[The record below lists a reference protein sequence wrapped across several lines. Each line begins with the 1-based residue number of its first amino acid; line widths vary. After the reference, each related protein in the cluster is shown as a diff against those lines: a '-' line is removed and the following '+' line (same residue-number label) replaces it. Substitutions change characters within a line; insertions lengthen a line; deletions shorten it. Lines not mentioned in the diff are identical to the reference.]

1 MSFVPRRRKNYIVWK
16 NGRAYYRRAIPAKY
30 RPLFGGKTAWV
41 IQLKSHGDAALE
53 AEAAA
58 YAHQHNEEL
67 ADHDDLG
74 PEGLQALIEEVKAY
88 QADPALYDPPSVE
101 LPPELELRDVEGA
114 RVSYFVDPKRR
125 SNWRELPPIFVDGEV
140 RDDLAW
146 SAHSDPAD
154 TREAVKAG
162 RIGFTL
168 PEARA
173 RVAIAAAKHLAKTA
187 QDDDQRELA
196 ELRSYKGERELE
208 AAVRAKDDCTLTEL
222 LPRWKAFKK
231 QAPMTFQKHEQYV
244 REFAALH
251 GDLHLSAVTKRHVVD
266 YVEHV
271 MTLTHKGEPLSPTSI
286 AKRLDSVRALLAFA
300 VSRDL
305 ITHNPATGVKP
316 PQDKRPKTS
325 RSWKSFTP
333 DEVAKLVDVSTE
345 LWASRKERTA
355 IGRGADLT
363 TALQCLIW
371 TGARPEEICQLR
383 RVDIDLKRRSIR
395 ITNDE
400 TEDEDR
406 AKVTKNAHSIREV
419 PIHPRLLPILES
431 HLRSHSRALLFPTF
445 APQVRPKDLREAE
458 CTGQPVEMR
467 GRYMH
472 PISREWTDHLRAK
485 VAGNDP
491 RKVLYSLRHSWAA
504 ESRRAGMPEH
514 VRNALMGH
522 ADDNPHAGRYGGDAD
537 WLDEKRKHLDVMNCL
552 HGTADA
558 V

>member
-1 MSFVPRRRKNYIVWK
+1 MSFTPRRRKSYIAWK

-41 IQLKSHGDAALE
+41 IALKGHGSAALE

-58 YAHQHNEEL
+58 YAHQHNQEL
-67 ADHDDLG
+67 SDHDNLG
-74 PEGLQALIEEVKAY
+74 EEGLRAFVEEVRAY
-88 QADPALYDPPSVE
+88 QADPSAFV
-101 LPPELELRDVEGA
+101 PPETP
-114 RVSYFVDPKRR
+114 DPGLWVGGKVVKRR
-125 SNWRELPPIFVDGEV
+125 SLDLFVDERGQTVVEA
-140 RDDLAW
+140 DDQRMTYPEYTA
-146 SAHSDPAD
+146 
-154 TREAVKAG
+154 RRAV
-162 RIGFTL
+162 
-168 PEARA
+168 
-173 RVAIAAAKHLAKTA
+173 AAAKGLAEVATTP
-187 QDDDQRELA
+187 DQRELA
-196 ELRSYKGERELE
+196 ELRAFKGEREIE
-208 AAVRAKDDCTLTEL
+208 AATKAKDDCTLTEL

-231 QAPMTFQKHEQYV
+231 QAPMTWQKHEQYV

-251 GDLHLSAVTKRHVVD
+251 GDLHLSAVTKRHVVE

-305 ITHNPATGVKP
+305 IIHNPATGVKP

-333 DEVAKLVDVSTE
+333 AELVTLVDVSTD

-355 IGRGADLT
+355 MGRGADLMV
-363 TALQCLIW
+363 ALQCLIW

-383 RVDIDLKRRSIR
+383 REDVDFRRRSIR

-400 TEDEDR
+400 ADDEAR
-406 AKVTKNAHSIREV
+406 AKATKNSHSIREV
-419 PIHPRLLPILES
+419 PLHPRLMPVLVA
-431 HLRSHSRALLFPTF
+431 HLKRHNHPLVFPTF
-445 APQVRPKDLREAE
+445 EPQVRPADLKEAE
-458 CTGQPVEMR
+458 RTGQPVEMR

-485 VAGNDP
+485 VAGDDP
-491 RKVLYSLRHSWAA
+491 RKVLYSLRHSWSA
-504 ESRRAGMPEH
+504 ESRRTGMPEH

-537 WLDEKRKHLDVMNCL
+537 WLEEKRKHLDVMNCL
-552 HGTADA
+552 PADA
-558 V
+558 GTGQGA

>member
-1 MSFVPRRRKNYIVWK
+1 MVFVPRRRKNYIVWK
-16 NGRAYYRRAIPAKY
+16 NDRPYYRRAIPEMY

-41 IQLKSHGDAALE
+41 IALKGHGSAALE

-58 YAHQHNEEL
+58 WAHQHNEAL
-67 ADHDDLG
+67 SDHDELG
-74 PEGLQALIEEVKAY
+74 EEGLRAFIETVKAY
-88 QADPALYDPPSVE
+88 QADPSAFTPPDGPAPVLWIGGKVTRPHIRDFYMDGRGRMVVDADGHRMTYEEYAARTSIAGAKE
-101 LPPELELRDVEGA
+101 LADV
-114 RVSYFVDPKRR
+114 
-125 SNWRELPPIFVDGEV
+125 
-140 RDDLAW
+140 
-146 SAHSDPAD
+146 
-154 TREAVKAG
+154 
-162 RIGFTL
+162 
-168 PEARA
+168 
-173 RVAIAAAKHLAKTA
+173 AATA
-187 QDDDQRELA
+187 DQRELA
-196 ELRSYKGERELE
+196 ELRAYKGERELE
-208 AAVRAKDDCTLTEL
+208 AAVKANDDCTVTEL

-231 QAPMTFQKHEQYV
+231 QAPMTWQKHEQYV
-244 REFAALH
+244 REFAGLH
-251 GDLHLSAVTKRHVVD
+251 GDLHLFEVTKRHVVD

-286 AKRLDSVRALLAFA
+286 AKRLDSVRAMLAFA

-325 RSWKSFTP
+325 RSWKSFTAS
-333 DEVAKLVDVSTE
+333 EVVKLVDVSTV
-345 LWASRKERTA
+345 LWTERKERTA
-355 IGRGADLT
+355 IGRGADLM

-383 RVDIDLKRRSIR
+383 REDVDLMRRTIR

-400 TEDEDR
+400 DDEAR
-406 AKVTKNAHSIREV
+406 ARLTKNAHSIREV
-419 PIHPRLLPILES
+419 PIHPRLLPIIEG
-431 HLRSHSRALLFPTF
+431 HLKRHNHALLFPTF
-445 APQVRPKDLREAE
+445 APQVRPKDLHEAE
-458 CTGQPVEMR
+458 RTGQPVEMR

-485 VAGNDP
+485 VAGDDP

-522 ADDNPHAGRYGGDAD
+522 ADDNPHAARYGGDAD
-537 WLDEKRKHLDVMNCL
+537 WLEEKRKHLDVMNCL
-552 HGTADA
+552 HSTADA